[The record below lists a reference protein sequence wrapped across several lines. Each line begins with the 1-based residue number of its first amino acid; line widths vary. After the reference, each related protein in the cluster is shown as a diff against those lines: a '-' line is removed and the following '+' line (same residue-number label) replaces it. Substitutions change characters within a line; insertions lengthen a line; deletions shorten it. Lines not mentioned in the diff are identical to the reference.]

1 MTHLPGACA
10 SQGAIKIFPWRGF
23 PNLMLNYLVRRL
35 LLGIVTLFLISFLV
49 YALIRNMPGTPLTL
63 AEGEDASRKIS
74 QEDYK
79 RMERIYGLDK
89 PWPVAYVQWLGNLA
103 HGDLGRSI
111 SRKLP
116 VTRLIRE
123 RIGPTLLLSGVSLIL
138 TYVLSVPLGLLMM
151 ARSGR
156 ADGETLSTLLYV
168 LYSVPAF
175 VAALLLQIVFAV
187 RLDWVPL
194 GQMVGDNYVQLST
207 SGKVW
212 DVLRHCILP
221 VICDTYASLA
231 YYSRFV
237 KSNLEEVVRQDYIR
251 TARSKGVSRARILM
265 HHALRNTMIPMV
277 TMLGLSLPALL
288 SGAVILEQIFSWPGM
303 GRLFFESIAER
314 DYPTMM
320 GLTLMFSVLT
330 LAGQLLADVLYAVVD
345 PRVAYS

>member
-1 MTHLPGACA
+1 
-10 SQGAIKIFPWRGF
+10 
-23 PNLMLNYLVRRL
+23 
-35 LLGIVTLFLISFLV
+35 
-49 YALIRNMPGTPLTL
+49 
-63 AEGEDASRKIS
+63 
-74 QEDYK
+74 
-79 RMERIYGLDK
+79 
-89 PWPVAYVQWLGNLA
+89 
-103 HGDLGRSI
+103 
-111 SRKLP
+111 
-116 VTRLIRE
+116 
-123 RIGPTLLLSGVSLIL
+123 
-138 TYVLSVPLGLLMM
+138 MM
-151 ARSGR
+151 ARAGR
-156 ADGETLSTLLYV
+156 ADGETLSTLLYM

-194 GQMVGDNYVQLST
+194 GQMVSDNYAQLST
-207 SGKVW
+207 CGKVW

-221 VICDTYASLA
+221 VICDTYVSLA

-251 TARSKGVSRARILM
+251 TARAKGVSRLRILM

-320 GLTLMFSVLT
+320 GLMLMFSVLT

-345 PRVAYS
+345 PRVTYS